1 MATVFTVNRLFFSFV
16 CFQPI
21 EPMNPTNPQR
31 KTVYMDASS
40 QQLKRM
46 VYAALM
52 AALTAAGA
60 YIAIP
65 LGPVPIVLQN
75 LFIMLAGL
83 LLGGR
88 WGLISVAVYLLAG
101 AVGLPVFAG
110 GTGGVGKFVGPTGGY
125 LLGFGAAAY
134 LIGIISE
141 SGRGRV
147 TIDVLAMVA
156 GTLIIYAFGVSWLKV
171 VTGISFSKALTVGM
185 LPFLIGD
192 ALKIAAAIPIARA
205 LRPMMDG
212 TFAAVR
218 TAE

>member
-1 MATVFTVNRLFFSFV
+1 
-16 CFQPI
+16 
-21 EPMNPTNPQR
+21 
-31 KTVYMDASS
+31 MDASA

-60 YIAIP
+60 FIAIP
-65 LGPVPIVLQN
+65 VGPVPIVLQN

-101 AVGLPVFAG
+101 AAGLPVFAG

-125 LLGFGAAAY
+125 LLGFAAAAY

-141 SGRGRV
+141 RGRGRV
-147 TIDVLAMVA
+147 AVDVLAMVA

-171 VTGISFSKALTVGM
+171 VTGMSVTKAFAVGM

-192 ALKIAAAIPIARA
+192 ALKMAAAIPIARA
-205 LRPMMDG
+205 LRPMMDV
-212 TFAAVR
+212 TFTAVR
-218 TAE
+218 AAE

>member
-1 MATVFTVNRLFFSFV
+1 
-16 CFQPI
+16 
-21 EPMNPTNPQR
+21 MNSQR
-31 KTVYMDASS
+31 RTIYMDASA

-65 LGPVPIVLQN
+65 VGPVPIVLQN

-125 LLGFGAAAY
+125 LLGFAAAAY

-147 TIDVLAMVA
+147 AIDVIAMVA
-156 GTLIIYAFGVSWLKV
+156 GTLIIYAVGVSWLKV
-171 VTGISFSKALTVGM
+171 VTGMSFSKALTVGM

-192 ALKIAAAIPIARA
+192 AIKIAAAIPIARA
-205 LRPMMDG
+205 LRPIMDG
-212 TFAAVR
+212 TFTAVR
-218 TAE
+218 AVE

>member
-1 MATVFTVNRLFFSFV
+1 
-16 CFQPI
+16 
-21 EPMNPTNPQR
+21 
-31 KTVYMDASS
+31 MDAST

-65 LGPVPIVLQN
+65 IGPVPIVLQN

-88 WGLISVAVYLLAG
+88 WGLTSIAIYLLAG

-110 GTGGVGKFVGPTGGY
+110 GTGGVGKLVGPTGGY
-125 LLGFGAAAY
+125 LLGFAAAAY
-134 LIGIISE
+134 LIGLISE

-147 TIDVLAMVA
+147 VIDILAMLA
-156 GTLIIYAFGVSWLKV
+156 GTLIIYAFGVTWLKV
-171 VTGISFSKALTVGM
+171 VTGMGFAKAVTVGM

-192 ALKIAAAIPIARA
+192 AFKIAAAIPIARA
-205 LRPMMDG
+205 LRPIMDG

-218 TAE
+218 AVE

>member
-1 MATVFTVNRLFFSFV
+1 
-16 CFQPI
+16 
-21 EPMNPTNPQR
+21 
-31 KTVYMDASS
+31 MDPSAR
-40 QQLKRM
+40 QLKRM
-46 VYAALM
+46 VYASLM

-65 LGPVPIVLQN
+65 IGPVPIVLQN

-125 LLGFGAAAY
+125 LLGFAAAAY
-134 LIGIISE
+134 LTGLISE
-141 SGRGRV
+141 IGRGRV
-147 TIDVLAMVA
+147 AIDVLAMVA

-171 VTGISFSKALTVGM
+171 ATGMSFSKAFAVGM

-192 ALKIAAAIPIARA
+192 ALKIAAAIPIAKA

-212 TFAAVR
+212 TFTAVG
-218 TAE
+218 TAG

>member
-1 MATVFTVNRLFFSFV
+1 M
-16 CFQPI
+16 
-21 EPMNPTNPQR
+21 E
-31 KTVYMDASS
+31 ASS

-65 LGPVPIVLQN
+65 VGPVPIVLQN

-125 LLGFGAAAY
+125 LLGFAAAAY

-147 TIDVLAMVA
+147 AIDVLAMVA

-171 VTGISFSKALTVGM
+171 VTGMSFSKALTVGM

-205 LRPMMDG
+205 LRPIMDG

-218 TAE
+218 AAE

>member
-1 MATVFTVNRLFFSFV
+1 
-16 CFQPI
+16 
-21 EPMNPTNPQR
+21 
-31 KTVYMDASS
+31 MDASAK
-40 QQLKRM
+40 QLKRM

-52 AALTAAGA
+52 AALTAVGA

-65 LGPVPIVLQN
+65 VGPVPIVLQN

-110 GTGGVGKFVGPTGGY
+110 GTGGIGKFVGPTGGY
-125 LLGFGAAAY
+125 LLGFAAAAY

-141 SGRGRV
+141 MGRGRV
-147 TIDVLAMVA
+147 AIDAMAMVA
-156 GTLIIYAFGVSWLKV
+156 GTLVIYAFGVSWLNV
-171 VTGISFSKALTVGM
+171 VTGISFSKAFTVGM

-212 TFAAVR
+212 TFTAVR
-218 TAE
+218 AAE

>member
-1 MATVFTVNRLFFSFV
+1 
-16 CFQPI
+16 
-21 EPMNPTNPQR
+21 
-31 KTVYMDASS
+31 MDAST

-65 LGPVPIVLQN
+65 IGPVPIVLQN

-88 WGLISVAVYLLAG
+88 WGLISVGVYLLAG
-101 AVGLPVFAG
+101 AVGMPVFAG

-125 LLGFGAAAY
+125 LLGFAAAAY
-134 LIGIISE
+134 LVGVISE
-141 SGRGRV
+141 RGRGRV
-147 TIDVLAMVA
+147 AIDLLAMIA

-171 VTGISFSKALTVGM
+171 VTGMSVSKAVAVGM

-205 LRPMMDG
+205 LRPMIDG
-212 TFAAVR
+212 SFAALR
-218 TAE
+218 AAG

>member
-1 MATVFTVNRLFFSFV
+1 
-16 CFQPI
+16 
-21 EPMNPTNPQR
+21 
-31 KTVYMDASS
+31 MDASTI
-40 QQLKRM
+40 QLKRM

-65 LGPVPIVLQN
+65 IGPVPIVLQN

-88 WGLISVAVYLLAG
+88 WALISVGVYLLAG

-110 GTGGVGKFVGPTGGY
+110 GAGGIGKFVGPTGGY
-125 LLGFGAAAY
+125 LLGFAAAAY
-134 LIGIISE
+134 LIGILSE
-141 SGRGRV
+141 RGRGKV
-147 TIDVLAMVA
+147 AVDVLAMIA
-156 GTLIIYAFGVSWLKV
+156 GTMVIYAFGVSWLKV
-171 VTGISFSKALTVGM
+171 VTGMAFSKAVAVGM

-205 LRPMMDG
+205 LRPMLDG
-212 TFAAVR
+212 SFTTARAAG
-218 TAE
+218 